1 MAFGIT
7 RTPPVGPHRAAS
19 CARAPGLAGKGNS
32 HEPVGHDGTAV
43 ASSTT
48 PDAPS
53 HRRRGYLFN
62 RLDLKYSPYL
72 YIAPFFLIFGA
83 FGLYP
88 MLRTAW
94 MSLHDWDMIG
104 EHTFIGFDNYTALI
118 KDDYFWNALVNTFGI
133 FALSTIPQLLM
144 ALFLANL
151 LNQTLL
157 RAKTFFRMAIFV
169 PNVVSV
175 AAVAIVFGMLFQ
187 RDFGLFNW
195 LLGLV
200 GVDQI
205 DWRAQEWSSW
215 TAIATMVNWRWT
227 GYNTLIL
234 LAGMQAIP
242 KDLYEAAA
250 IDGAS
255 PWRQFWQITLPMLKP
270 TFIFV
275 VILSTIGGM
284 QLFTE
289 PLLFGNGSI
298 IGGNQREYQTLA
310 MYMYEKGIY
319 NLSTA
324 GYGAAVAWAIFMII
338 VFVSLINFVLVRRA
352 SK

>member
-1 MAFGIT
+1 MSLSAT
-7 RTPPVGPHRAAS
+7 TAPPSPAA
-19 CARAPGLAGKGNS
+19 P
-32 HEPVGHDGTAV
+32 PP
-43 ASSTT
+43 
-48 PDAPS
+48 PDVTS
-53 HRRRGYLFN
+53 RHRRRYLLN

-88 MLRTAW
+88 MVRTAW

-104 EHTFIGFDNYTALI
+104 DHSFIGFDNYTRLLS
-118 KDDYFWNALVNTFGI
+118 DEYFWNALVNTFGI
-133 FALSTIPQLLM
+133 FALSTIPQLLF

-151 LNQTLL
+151 LNRTFL

-187 RDFGLFNW
+187 REFGLFNW
-195 LLGLV
+195 LLGFV
-200 GVDQI
+200 GVEAV
-205 DWRAQEWSSW
+205 DWDGNTWSSW
-215 TAIATMVNWRWT
+215 TAIASMVNWRWT

-255 PWRQFWQITLPMLKP
+255 QWRQFWQITLPMLKP

-289 PLLFGNGSI
+289 PLLFGNGNI
-298 IGGNQREYQTLA
+298 IGGNQREFQTLA
-310 MYMYEKGIY
+310 MYMYEMGIV
-319 NLSTA
+319 NLNTA

-338 VFVSLINFVLVRRA
+338 VLVSLFNFLLVRRSA
-352 SK
+352 K

>member
-1 MAFGIT
+1 MSLSAPT
-7 RTPPVGPHRAAS
+7 ATPSPAAPPPRES
-19 CARAPGLAGKGNS
+19 ASRPRKG
-32 HEPVGHDGTAV
+32 H
-43 ASSTT
+43 
-48 PDAPS
+48 
-53 HRRRGYLFN
+53 LFT

-104 EHTFIGFDNYTALI
+104 DRSFIGLDNYTRLMQ
-118 KDDYFWNALVNTFGI
+118 DEYFWNALVNTFGI
-133 FALSTIPQLLM
+133 FALSTIPQLLL

-151 LNQTLL
+151 LNSTLL
-157 RAKTFFRMAIFV
+157 RAKTFFRMAIFI

-195 LLGLV
+195 LLSFV
-200 GVDQI
+200 GVSPV
-205 DWRAQEWSSW
+205 DWDAGKLSSW
-215 TAIATMVNWRWT
+215 TAIASMVNWRWT

-250 IDGAS
+250 LDGAS

-270 TFIFV
+270 TFVFV

-289 PLLFGNGSI
+289 PLLFGNGVI
-298 IGGNQREYQTLA
+298 LGGDQREFQTLA
-310 MYMYEKGIY
+310 MYMYEMGIT
-319 NLSTA
+319 NLNTA
-324 GYGAAVAWAIFMII
+324 GYGAAVAWAMFLII
-338 VFVSLINFVLVRRA
+338 VVVSLFNFVLVRRSA
-352 SK
+352 K

>member
-1 MAFGIT
+1 MSLSATTAPPSPAAPPSPDVSSRRT
-7 RTPPVGPHRAAS
+7 RGR
-19 CARAPGLAGKGNS
+19 
-32 HEPVGHDGTAV
+32 
-43 ASSTT
+43 
-48 PDAPS
+48 
-53 HRRRGYLFN
+53 LFN
-62 RLDLKYSPYL
+62 RLDVKYSPYL
-72 YIAPFFLIFGA
+72 YIAPFFVIFGV

-104 EHTFIGFDNYTALI
+104 DHSFIGFDNYTRLVS
-118 KDDYFWNALVNTFGI
+118 DEYFWNALVNTFGI
-133 FALSTIPQLLM
+133 FALSTIPQLLL

-151 LNQTLL
+151 LNRTFL

-187 RDFGLFNW
+187 REFGLFNW
-195 LLGLV
+195 LLSLV
-200 GVDQI
+200 GVDAV
-205 DWRAQEWSSW
+205 DWDSQRWSSW
-215 TAIATMVNWRWT
+215 FAISTMVNWRWT

-242 KDLYEAAA
+242 KDLYEAAE
-250 IDGAS
+250 IDGAG

-289 PLLFGNGSI
+289 PLLFGNGNI
-298 IGGNQREYQTLA
+298 LGGDQREFQTLA
-310 MYMYEKGIY
+310 MYMYEMGIE
-319 NLSTA
+319 NLNTA

-338 VFVSLINFVLVRRA
+338 VLVSLFNFLLVRRSA
-352 SK
+352 K

>member
-1 MAFGIT
+1 MTVQLDA
-7 RTPPVGPHRAAS
+7 RPPAAPAAGP
-19 CARAPGLAGKGNS
+19 
-32 HEPVGHDGTAV
+32 
-43 ASSTT
+43 
-48 PDAPS
+48 
-53 HRRRGYLFN
+53 RRRSTGRLS
-62 RLDLKYSPYL
+62 RLDTRYSPYL

-104 EHTFIGFDNYTALI
+104 DRSFIGFDNYTRLMS
-118 KDDYFWNALVNTFGI
+118 DEYFWNALVNTFGI
-133 FALSTIPQLLM
+133 FALSTIPQLLL

-151 LNQTLL
+151 LNRTFL
-157 RAKTFFRMAIFV
+157 RAKTFFRMAIFM

-187 RDFGLFNW
+187 REFGLFNW
-195 LLGLV
+195 LLSFV
-200 GVDQI
+200 GVDPV
-205 DWRAQEWSSW
+205 DWDGQRWSSW
-215 TAIATMVNWRWT
+215 FAISSMVNWRWT

-289 PLLFGNGSI
+289 PLLFGNGNI
-298 IGGNQREYQTLA
+298 IGGNQREFQTLA
-310 MYMYEKGIY
+310 MYMYEMGIV
-319 NLSTA
+319 NLNTA

-338 VFVSLINFVLVRRA
+338 VVVSLFNFLLVRRSA
-352 SK
+352 K

>member
-1 MAFGIT
+1 MSLSAT
-7 RTPPVGPHRAAS
+7 TAPPSPAAPPS
-19 CARAPGLAGKGNS
+19 PD
-32 HEPVGHDGTAV
+32 V
-43 ASSTT
+43 SS
-48 PDAPS
+48 
-53 HRRRGYLFN
+53 RRSRG
-62 RLDLKYSPYL
+62 RLLNHLDVKYSPYL

-88 MLRTAW
+88 MVRTAW

-104 EHTFIGFDNYTALI
+104 DRSFIGFDNYTRLLS
-118 KDDYFWNALVNTFGI
+118 DEYFWNALVNTFGI
-133 FALSTIPQLLM
+133 FALSTIPQLLL

-151 LNQTLL
+151 LNRTFL
-157 RAKTFFRMAIFV
+157 RAKTFFRMAIFM

-187 RDFGLFNW
+187 REFGLFNW
-195 LLGLV
+195 LLGFV
-200 GVDQI
+200 GVDPV
-205 DWRAQEWSSW
+205 DWDGQRWSSW
-215 TAIATMVNWRWT
+215 LAISSMVNWRWT

-255 PWRQFWQITLPMLKP
+255 QWRQFWQITLPMLKP

-289 PLLFGNGSI
+289 PLLFGNGNI
-298 IGGNQREYQTLA
+298 IGGNQREFQTLA
-310 MYMYEKGIY
+310 MYMYEMGIV
-319 NLSTA
+319 NLNTA

-338 VFVSLINFVLVRRA
+338 AVVSLFNFLLVRRSA
-352 SK
+352 K

>member
-1 MAFGIT
+1 MSLSAT
-7 RTPPVGPHRAAS
+7 TAPPSPAAPPS
-19 CARAPGLAGKGNS
+19 PDVDAR
-32 HEPVGHDGTAV
+32 
-43 ASSTT
+43 
-48 PDAPS
+48 
-53 HRRRGYLFN
+53 RRRGRLLN
-62 RLDLKYSPYL
+62 RFDVKYSPYF

-88 MLRTAW
+88 MVRTAW

-104 EHTFIGFDNYTALI
+104 DHTFIGFDNYTRLFS
-118 KDDYFWNALVNTFGI
+118 DEYFWNALVNTFGI
-133 FALSTIPQLLM
+133 FALSTIPQLLL

-151 LNQTLL
+151 LNRTFL
-157 RAKTFFRMAIFV
+157 RAKTFFRMAIFM

-187 RDFGLFNW
+187 REFGLFNW
-195 LLGLV
+195 LLSFV
-200 GVDQI
+200 GVDPV
-205 DWRAQEWSSW
+205 DWDGQRWSSW
-215 TAIATMVNWRWT
+215 FAISTMVNWRWT

-255 PWRQFWQITLPMLKP
+255 QWRQFWQITLPMLKP

-289 PLLFGNGSI
+289 PLLFANGNILGGS
-298 IGGNQREYQTLA
+298 QREFQTLA
-310 MYMYEKGIY
+310 MYMYEMGIS
-319 NLSTA
+319 NLNTA

-338 VFVSLINFVLVRRA
+338 VVVSLFNFLLVRRSA
-352 SK
+352 K

>member
-1 MAFGIT
+1 MSLSAT
-7 RTPPVGPHRAAS
+7 TAPPS
-19 CARAPGLAGKGNS
+19 SAPPPPNA
-32 HEPVGHDGTAV
+32 EQR
-43 ASSTT
+43 
-48 PDAPS
+48 
-53 HRRRGYLFN
+53 RRRGHLLN

-72 YIAPFFLIFGA
+72 YIAPFFLLFGI

-88 MLRTAW
+88 MMRTAW

-104 EHTFIGFDNYTALI
+104 DNSFIGLDNYTRLVS
-118 KDDYFWNALVNTFGI
+118 DEYFWNALVNTFGI
-133 FALSTIPQLLM
+133 FALSTIPQLLL

-151 LNQTLL
+151 LNRTLL
-157 RAKTFFRMAIFV
+157 RAKTFFRMAIFI

-175 AAVAIVFGMLFQ
+175 AAVAIVFGMLYQ

-195 LLGLV
+195 LLSFF
-200 GVDQI
+200 GVEAI
-205 DWRAQEWSSW
+205 DWNGEKWSSW
-215 TAIATMVNWRWT
+215 TALATMVNWRWT

-250 IDGAS
+250 IDGAGQ
-255 PWRQFWQITLPMLKP
+255 WRQFWQITLPMLKP

-289 PLLFGNGSI
+289 PLLFANGNI
-298 IGGNQREYQTLA
+298 IGGDQRQFQTLA
-310 MYMYEKGIY
+310 MYMYEMGIV
-319 NLSTA
+319 NLNTA

-338 VFVSLINFVLVRRA
+338 VLVSLINFVLVRRTA
-352 SK
+352 K

>member
-1 MAFGIT
+1 MSLSAT
-7 RTPPVGPHRAAS
+7 TAPPSPAAPPS
-19 CARAPGLAGKGNS
+19 PD
-32 HEPVGHDGTAV
+32 V
-43 ASSTT
+43 SS
-48 PDAPS
+48 
-53 HRRRGYLFN
+53 RRSRGRLLN
-62 RLDLKYSPYL
+62 RLDVKYSPYL

-88 MLRTAW
+88 MVRTAW

-104 EHTFIGFDNYTALI
+104 DHSFIGFDNYTRLFS
-118 KDDYFWNALVNTFGI
+118 DEYFWNALVNTFGI
-133 FALSTIPQLLM
+133 FALSTIPQLLL

-151 LNQTLL
+151 LNRTFL
-157 RAKTFFRMAIFV
+157 RAKTFFRMAIFM

-187 RDFGLFNW
+187 REFGLFNW

-200 GVDQI
+200 GVDPV
-205 DWRAQEWSSW
+205 DWDGQRWSSW
-215 TAIATMVNWRWT
+215 FAISSMVNWRWT

-242 KDLYEAAA
+242 KDLYEAAE
-250 IDGAS
+250 IDGAG

-270 TFIFV
+270 TFTFV

-289 PLLFGNGSI
+289 PLLFANGNILGGS
-298 IGGNQREYQTLA
+298 QREFQTLA
-310 MYMYEKGIY
+310 MYMYEMGIA
-319 NLSTA
+319 NLNTA

-338 VFVSLINFVLVRRA
+338 VVVSLVNFLLVRRSA
-352 SK
+352 K

>member
-1 MAFGIT
+1 MSLSTTTA
-7 RTPPVGPHRAAS
+7 PPSPAAPRPPAATSGRA
-19 CARAPGLAGKGNS
+19 KGN
-32 HEPVGHDGTAV
+32 
-43 ASSTT
+43 
-48 PDAPS
+48 
-53 HRRRGYLFN
+53 LLN

-72 YIAPFFLIFGA
+72 YIAPFFIVFGA

-94 MSLHDWDMIG
+94 MSLHDWDMVG
-104 EHTFIGFDNYTALI
+104 DQTFIGLDNYTRLI
-118 KDDYFWNALVNTFGI
+118 SDDYFWNALVNTFGI
-133 FALSTIPQLLM
+133 FALSTIPQLLL

-151 LNQTLL
+151 LNRTFL
-157 RAKTFFRMAIFV
+157 RAKTFFRMAIFI

-187 RDFGLFNW
+187 RDFGMFNW
-195 LLGLV
+195 LLSFV
-200 GVDQI
+200 GVSPV
-205 DWRAQEWSSW
+205 DWDAGRLSSW
-215 TAIATMVNWRWT
+215 TAIASMVNWRWT

-250 IDGAS
+250 LDGAS
-255 PWRQFWQITLPMLKP
+255 QWRQFWQITLPMLKP

-289 PLLFGNGSI
+289 PLLFANGVI
-298 IGGNQREYQTLA
+298 LGGDQREFQTLA
-310 MYMYEKGIY
+310 MYMYEMGIT
-319 NLSTA
+319 NLNTA
-324 GYGAAVAWAIFMII
+324 GYGAAVAWAMFLII
-338 VFVSLINFVLVRRA
+338 VLMSLLNFVLVRRSA
-352 SK
+352 K

>member
-1 MAFGIT
+1 MSLSAT
-7 RTPPVGPHRAAS
+7 TAPPSPAAPPS
-19 CARAPGLAGKGNS
+19 
-32 HEPVGHDGTAV
+32 
-43 ASSTT
+43 
-48 PDAPS
+48 PDVPS
-53 HRRRGYLFN
+53 RLRRGRLLN
-62 RLDLKYSPYL
+62 RLDVKYSPYL

-88 MLRTAW
+88 MVRTAW

-104 EHTFIGFDNYTALI
+104 EHSFIGFDNYTRLFS
-118 KDDYFWNALVNTFGI
+118 DEYFWNALVNTLGI
-133 FALSTIPQLLM
+133 FALSTIPQLLL

-151 LNQTLL
+151 LNRTFL
-157 RAKTFFRMAIFV
+157 RAKTFFRMAIFM

-187 RDFGLFNW
+187 REFGLFNW
-195 LLGLV
+195 MLSFV
-200 GVDQI
+200 GVDAV
-205 DWRAQEWSSW
+205 DWDGQRWSSW
-215 TAIATMVNWRWT
+215 MAISSMVNWRWT

-255 PWRQFWQITLPMLKP
+255 QWRQFWQITLPMLKP

-289 PLLFGNGSI
+289 PLLFANGNI
-298 IGGNQREYQTLA
+298 LGGNQRQFQTLA
-310 MYMYEKGIY
+310 MYMYEMGIQ
-319 NLSTA
+319 NLNTA

-338 VFVSLINFVLVRRA
+338 VVVSLFNFLLVRRSA
-352 SK
+352 K